1 MNASIDI
8 FARNNLLSYVPYVD
22 SEDGLEKSV
31 SVITCIMW
39 TIGSLWQN
47 CPNARILLIQGYIP
61 SSKQEK
67 KNQVGGKCA
76 VKSSARVGSIFI
88 FIHIWCQFLYETLL
102 FSAVFSSSTL

>member
-47 CPNARILLIQGYIP
+47 CPNARILLIKDISRHP
-61 SSKQEK
+61 SKEK
-67 KNQVGGKCA
+67 RIKYV
-76 VKSSARVGSIFI
+76 VSVR
-88 FIHIWCQFLYETLL
+88 
-102 FSAVFSSSTL
+102 